1 MTNFLRLSLILLF
14 RISCWCLITSNLEIA
29 NIVFGLVVCLMIP
42 FGDFR
47 KLQIN
52 ALIPEVLLTLRL
64 PIDMMKE
71 SFQLMLITHPKDLF
85 VEEPVSSRAR
95 KGSKY
100 AEFLDLFR
108 ITFTPMSLVTRRKDI
123 DSWRVHIVTSG
134 APESTSKGEFQQ

>member
-1 MTNFLRLSLILLF
+1 MLMTR
-14 RISCWCLITSNLEIA
+14 
-29 NIVFGLVVCLMIP
+29 
-42 FGDFR
+42 
-47 KLQIN
+47 
-52 ALIPEVLLTLRL
+52 
-64 PIDMMKE
+64 
-71 SFQLMLITHPKDLF
+71 PKDLF
-85 VEEPVSSRAR
+85 VEESVSSRAR